1 VESVWLCED
10 LEIKNPNCE
19 AVAYSMAP
27 SQIVDDACE
36 GNYKILLQK
45 DKSWNQYASSGHRE

>member
-1 VESVWLCED
+1 MESGWLCED

-27 SQIVDDACE
+27 SQIVADASE
-36 GNYKILLQK
+36 GN
-45 DKSWNQYASSGHRE
+45 